1 MALAHIWGYEMKEII
16 VLQKR
21 IDKLERDHKAYIE
34 FGAMC
39 FIGILASGMIIDH
52 THNHSLWFLIIL
64 LLISFIASIVIGV
77 QADMEK
83 DELSKELQ
91 RICSSEPTV

>member
-1 MALAHIWGYEMKEII
+1 MEEIT

-34 FGAMC
+34 FGAIG

-52 THNHSLWFLIIL
+52 THNYSLWFVIL
-64 LLISFIASIVIGV
+64 LLSVALISTIVVAVKKDLEKDRYIEELATFKSNSSIAS
-77 QADMEK
+77 
-83 DELSKELQ
+83 
-91 RICSSEPTV
+91 